1 MIPQYND
8 DEMTV
13 EEIDQRLDELDD
25 LFIQAEQ
32 FNDSLLH
39 AGRLLV
45 QAQDTPFADER
56 VGAQLKLIRQMIQ
69 SVRHDVDAIHA
80 VRHEQ
85 EELEAR
91 KTALRQTAEAGDPD
105 DIEAD
110 ESSEQTGVEVQ
121 ADD

>member
-1 MIPQYND
+1 MTTQDN

-13 EEIDQRLDELDD
+13 EDIDQRLDELDD

-45 QAQDTPFADER
+45 EAQDTPFADER
-56 VGAQLKLIRQMIQ
+56 VGAQLKLIREMIQ
-69 SVRHDVDAIHA
+69 SVRLDVDAIHA

-91 KTALRQTAEAGDPD
+91 KTALREAAEENEREL
-105 DIEAD
+105 EAKA
-110 ESSEQTGVEVQ
+110 Q
-121 ADD
+121 